1 MHKEA
6 LAWSENPR
14 HFDDQK
20 AHYQFN
26 LVNIVFEPNT
36 KTTAVPSVHKKL
48 STTQDK
54 KMSVPSTQRNVK
66 KQFCTHV
73 DSVETTKLL
82 VNCPLIANN
91 LGCLMSHAEIKHV
104 CVKTQND
111 VLCVAVCYK

>member
-6 LAWSENPR
+6 LVWSENPK
-14 HFDDQK
+14 HFNNQREQ
-20 AHYQFN
+20 YQSN
-26 LVNIVFEPNT
+26 LINNVSVLNT